1 MMWLK
6 QLFSRRR
13 LYGDLSEE
21 IQEHLEEK
29 IEELVAGG
37 MSRKEATYAARREFG
52 NVTLTEED
60 SRTVWQW
67 PSIED
72 FFMDVRFGARMLRKN
87 PGFAAVTI
95 VTLAIGIA
103 ANTTIF
109 SAVNGCMLRRPR
121 IKDPAR
127 VVVIVT
133 ADPAKEGW
141 GWDRQPV
148 SAFDFVAWR
157 EQSRSFEAMVA
168 GEQQEFVL
176 SGEGQPER
184 VLGLRVSADY
194 FHSLGVEVALGRT
207 FLADEDQSGRNR
219 VVILSD
225 GLWQRRFGSNP
236 KVMGEVV
243 RLNGEGYTVIGV
255 MSSNYRIGVYGGPE
269 LWAPLVFPPESFLPA
284 SRGNRSLEVMA
295 RLKSG
300 ASVETARAEMVTL
313 AQRSEQAHPGTSKG
327 WSASAMS
334 IQHYIADEFGVG
346 MRLQMG
352 VALFVLLI
360 ACVNIASLQLARGA
374 ERQTEFAVRTAL
386 GAGRFRLVRQ
396 SLVESLLIAL
406 AGGGLGLLLASW
418 GVDLLRRGLSL
429 TADVS
434 SIGREMTI
442 DHTVMIF
449 TLGVSVLAAV
459 LFGLVPAV
467 HQTALGLHS
476 TLKEGSRAISQSKA
490 RHRTQSVLVT
500 AEIALALV
508 LLIAA
513 GVFVQEFLDRVHAG
527 FGIDSNQ
534 VLTANI
540 SLSNA
545 GYKDSSK
552 QAAFFQEAIQRL
564 AALPGVI
571 SAGAT
576 STLPLGDYERTVT
589 FSIEGRPALSRTER
603 GRTDYFAISPDYLR
617 ALGIPLIRGRNFLS
631 SDSAQEPPVALVN
644 QAFVRRYFPNEDS
657 IGKRIRLDTSGLDRP
672 DWSEI
677 VGVVGDVRDSF
688 EQRKYVPQA
697 YEPYTQKSSSV
708 MTLVVRTG
716 SDPAAFAPTLRRAVW
731 GVDKDQPIAAA
742 QTMNQVMA
750 QSGAGM
756 RVANILIGTFAGLGL
771 ALAAVGVFAVMA
783 YAVAQRTHEIGI
795 RMALGARRS
804 DVLRMVVKKGL
815 VLGAVGIGSG
825 LALAAPLVW
834 LKLGL
839 VNDDLLPFDQRGP
852 VFLAAVFLIWLAALL
867 ASYVPAWRA
876 TKVDPILALR
886 HE

>member
-6 QLFSRRR
+6 QLFSRGR
-13 LYGDLSEE
+13 LYDDLSKE

-37 MSRKEATYAARREFG
+37 LSTKEAESIARREFG
-52 NVTLTEED
+52 NATLMEED
-60 SRTVWQW
+60 SRAVWRW
-67 PSIED
+67 AAIEG

-95 VTLAIGIA
+95 VTLALGIA

-109 SAVNGCMLRRPR
+109 SAVNGWMLRRPR

-133 ADPAKEGW
+133 TDPAKEGW

-148 SAFDFVAWR
+148 SAFDFVA
-157 EQSRSFEAMVA
+157 
-168 GEQQEFVL
+168 
-176 SGEGQPER
+176 
-184 VLGLRVSADY
+184 
-194 FHSLGVEVALGRT
+194 
-207 FLADEDQSGRNR
+207 
-219 VVILSD
+219 
-225 GLWQRRFGSNP
+225 
-236 KVMGEVV
+236 
-243 RLNGEGYTVIGV
+243 
-255 MSSNYRIGVYGGPE
+255 
-269 LWAPLVFPPESFLPA
+269 
-284 SRGNRSLEVMA
+284 
-295 RLKSG
+295 
-300 ASVETARAEMVTL
+300 
-313 AQRSEQAHPGTSKG
+313 EQAHPGTSKG

-352 VALFVLLI
+352 VAFFVLLI

-386 GAGRFRLVRQ
+386 GADRFRLVRQ

-418 GVDLLRRGLSL
+418 GVDLFRWGLSL
-429 TADVS
+429 TADVG

-476 TLKEGSRAISQSKA
+476 TLKEGSRSISQSKA
-490 RHRTQSVLVT
+490 RHRTHSVLVT

-513 GVFVQEFLDRVHAG
+513 GVFVQEFLDRVHTG

-545 GYKDSSK
+545 SYKDPFK
-552 QAAFFQEAIQRL
+552 QVAFFQEAIQRL
-564 AALPGVI
+564 EALPGVS

-576 STLPLGDYERTVT
+576 STLPLGDYERIVT

-603 GRTDYFAISPDYLR
+603 GRTDYFAISFDYLR
-617 ALGIPLIRGRNFLS
+617 TLGIPLIRGRNFLS
-631 SDSAQEPPVALVN
+631 SDNAQEPPVALVN

-657 IGKRIRLDTSGLDRP
+657 IGKRIRLDTS
-672 DWSEI
+672 
-677 VGVVGDVRDSF
+677 
-688 EQRKYVPQA
+688 VP
-697 YEPYTQKSSSV
+697 YLKSLYIS
-708 MTLVVRTG
+708 
-716 SDPAAFAPTLRRAVW
+716 
-731 GVDKDQPIAAA
+731 
-742 QTMNQVMA
+742 
-750 QSGAGM
+750 
-756 RVANILIGTFAGLGL
+756 
-771 ALAAVGVFAVMA
+771 
-783 YAVAQRTHEIGI
+783 
-795 RMALGARRS
+795 
-804 DVLRMVVKKGL
+804 
-815 VLGAVGIGSG
+815 
-825 LALAAPLVW
+825 
-834 LKLGL
+834 
-839 VNDDLLPFDQRGP
+839 
-852 VFLAAVFLIWLAALL
+852 
-867 ASYVPAWRA
+867 
-876 TKVDPILALR
+876 
-886 HE
+886 